1 MPLKSAPE
9 RRRVYVFGPFRLD
22 VAERRLSR
30 DGSDI
35 GLTRKTFDLL
45 LALIESAG
53 HLQTRDALIQTLW
66 PDTIVEEHSLTW
78 NLSALRRAL
87 GDTGDAPRYIETVR
101 GHGYRFIAAV
111 HNDED
116 VIGSPW
122 EPAVAPESAQA
133 PHVSLPATV
142 LQPVPADASDP
153 AAGTDLVPNAAPPAA
168 SRRKARWLAA
178 AAVAFVVALAGVLW
192 IAGERAGVPAAT
204 DTPPRSIAVLPFE
217 NLSPD
222 PANAYFA
229 SGIQDTILTKLAGIR
244 DLRVV
249 SRMSTESYRSHPVD
263 LAEVV
268 HQLDVGS
275 VLEGSVQKAGDEVLI
290 NVQLIDGRNGGHLWA
305 QTYTRTLDKVFEVQS
320 DVAEQVAQA
329 LQAKLLPAEANRV
342 ASLPTQDAAAYDLFL
357 KAEYAALQIESGSA
371 KSPAAATQQARA
383 YYQQAIAHDPRFALA
398 YARLSYLD
406 SHAYWLDIEHVPAR
420 AASAQQAAER
430 ALALDT
436 DLPQAHLAMGYV
448 YYYGRRDYTTALGEF
463 ERALRD
469 LPNNADINASIA
481 NISRRRGD
489 WQAAQAGYER
499 AAALDPRNA
508 QWAILH
514 GDTLTTMRRYAQAEP
529 AYERARAID
538 PDSTTAALFECLSM
552 MMAGELERAKA
563 ILDALPRDA
572 DPEGLG
578 SSMRFVAAWLAHD
591 ADAALAVLATAPPS
605 IDAPW
610 TPSFAPTELF
620 RAQAFE
626 LKGDRA
632 SAQQAYTRARDTLAK
647 TLQAQPDDP
656 ATLSLL
662 GLALAGLGE
671 NAAALAAGQR
681 AVDLLPVAKDA
692 VDGPYY
698 PATLAEI
705 QIRTG
710 HADAAVP
717 LLRGLLDIPAGRM
730 MSSALIEHDPRFES
744 VRERLRGSAE
754 RP

>member
-53 HLQTRDALIQTLW
+53 HLQTRDTLIQALW

-122 EPAVAPESAQA
+122 EPAAD
-133 PHVSLPATV
+133 
-142 LQPVPADASDP
+142 PVPLQTAEP
-153 AAGTDLVPNAAPPAA
+153 ALLQAAPIAATAA
-168 SRRKARWLAA
+168 SPIDAPALNEPPSSTSRRAVPSHRLGLALL
-178 AAVAFVVALAGVLW
+178 ALAVFTAALW
-192 IAGERAGVPAAT
+192 WLGGERAGAPAASG
-204 DTPPRSIAVLPFE
+204 TPPRSIAVLPFE

-229 SGIQDTILTKLAGIR
+229 SGMQDTILTKLAGIR

-249 SRMSTESYRSHPVD
+249 SRMSTESYKSHPVD

-320 DVAEQVAQA
+320 DVAEQVALA

-342 ASLPTQDAAAYDLFL
+342 ASLPTQDSGAYDLFL

-371 KSPAAATQQARA
+371 KSTAAATQQARA
-383 YYQQAIAHDPRFALA
+383 YYRQAIERDPRFALA
-398 YARLSYLD
+398 LARLSYLD
-406 SHAYWLDIEHVPAR
+406 SHAYWLDIEHTPAR

-430 ALALDT
+430 ALALDPE
-436 DLPQAHLAMGYV
+436 LPQAHLAMGYV
-448 YYYGRRDYTTALGEF
+448 HYYGRRDYATAMGEF

-469 LPNNADINASIA
+469 MPNNADINASIA
-481 NISRRRGD
+481 NINRRRGD
-489 WQAAQAGYER
+489 WQAAQSGYER
-499 AAALDPRNA
+499 AAALDPRNP
-508 QWAILH
+508 QWAGLQ
-514 GDTLTTMRRYAQAEP
+514 GDTLTMTRHYAQAETI
-529 AYERARAID
+529 YEHARALD
-538 PDSTTAALFECLSM
+538 PDSTTAALFECLSLM
-552 MMAGELERAKA
+552 MSGELERANA
-563 ILDALPRDA
+563 VLDTLPRDA

-578 SSMRFVAAWLAHD
+578 SSIRFIAAWLAHD
-591 ADAALAVLATAPPS
+591 ADGALAVLATAPPS

-610 TPSFAPTELF
+610 TPSFAPTDLF
-620 RAQAFE
+620 RAQALE

-632 SAQQAYTRARDTLAK
+632 SARETYARARDTLAK

-671 NAAALAAGQR
+671 NEAALAAGQR
-681 AVDLLPVAKDA
+681 AVDLLPIAEDA

-698 PATLAEI
+698 AATLAEI
-705 QIRTG
+705 RIRTG
-710 HADAAVP
+710 RSDAAVP
-717 LLRGLLDIPAGRM
+717 LLRGLLDTPTGRV
-730 MSSALIEHDPRFES
+730 MSATLIEHDPRYAS
-744 VRERLRGSAE
+744 VRDRLRGSN
-754 RP
+754 PHP